1 MLRIHITYELVLGAG
16 LAALLA
22 FIMPQSVAL
31 PFQCLAAALLAGM
44 LVHFKT
50 VGPRIHRSAIEQALT
65 GILLVVAFVV
75 ALPVFL
81 SALLSA
87 LVAYFAV
94 GHLR

>member
-1 MLRIHITYELVLGAG
+1 MLRIHITYELVFGAG
-16 LAALLA
+16 VAALLA

-31 PFQCLAAALLAGM
+31 PFQCLAAAFLAGW

-75 ALPVFL
+75 AFPVFL
-81 SALLSA
+81 SALVSA
-87 LVAYFAV
+87 VAAYFTF
-94 GHLR
+94 GNLR